1 MSSEIANSLAQT
13 VEQVRALS
21 IDSSLRYWEA
31 AVNGTEENL
40 EAAARTRGA
49 WMRFWADEN
58 AFKQYQAWDES
69 EAADGDALLARQI
82 RLLHYGFAQSQND
95 PETIDALNRL
105 INKVED
111 VYINFR
117 GQVEGKAVN
126 DNAIRKILEDEQDVE
141 VRREAWEAG
150 KQIGPMVASDI
161 RELAR
166 LRNRAAHRLGY
177 ANFHRMS
184 LQLDE
189 IDPDWLFAML
199 DDLAART
206 EQPFREVK
214 AELDAELSKRYRVP
228 IEELRLWHYS
238 DPFFQEAPKAGGV
251 DLDPYFADQKLED
264 LALKTYDGLGMDV
277 RDILARSDLYEREGK
292 NQHAFC
298 TDIDREGDV
307 RTLCNLRPNRYWLD
321 TLLHELGHGVYDKYV
336 PREIPWLLRSYPHTL
351 STEAMALIMGS
362 IVFEK
367 DWLAQ
372 IRGLPSAEA
381 DTLTT
386 VIRKYERLKELIFT
400 RWVLVM
406 VNFERAL
413 YEDPE
418 RDLNTLWW
426 KLVEKY
432 QLVRRPEDR
441 NMPDWATKYHV
452 AMAPAYYQN
461 YLLGKIMAAQW
472 EHWLSQHVGGLV
484 NRKEA
489 GDFFRQRVFGLG
501 ATLHWNDA
509 LEHSTGER
517 LNIQYF
523 VDKYIAR

>member
-1 MSSEIANSLAQT
+1 MSADVASAVTRT
-13 VEQVRALS
+13 VEQVRTLY
-21 IDSSLRYWEA
+21 IESSLRYWDA
-31 AVNGTEENL
+31 AVNGTEQNL

-49 WMRFWADEN
+49 WMRFWADEA
-58 AFKQYQAWDES
+58 AFEQYREWDES
-69 EAADGDALLARQI
+69 NAADGNALLARQI
-82 RLLHYGFAQSQND
+82 RLLHYGFAQNQND
-95 PETIDALNRL
+95 PETIDALNHL
-105 INKVED
+105 TKKVED

-117 GQVEGKAVN
+117 GQVDGKTAN
-126 DNAIRKILEDEQDVE
+126 DNAIHDILENEQDVE
-141 VRREAWEAG
+141 IRREAWEAS
-150 KQIGPMVASDI
+150 KQIGPVVASDI

-189 IDPDWLFAML
+189 IDPDWLFATL
-199 DDLAART
+199 DDLAVRT
-206 EQPFREVK
+206 EQPFRAVK
-214 AELDAELSKRYRVP
+214 AELDAELSKRFHVP
-228 IEELRLWHYS
+228 VEGLRAWHYS
-238 DPFFQEAPKAGGV
+238 DPFFQEAPKTGSV

-264 LALKTYDGLGMDV
+264 LALKTYDGLGLDV
-277 RDILARSDLYEREGK
+277 RDILARSDLYEREKK

-298 TDIDREGDV
+298 TDIDREGDI

-321 TLLHELGHGVYDKYV
+321 TLLHELGHGVYDQYV
-336 PREIPWLLRSYPHTL
+336 PRGIPWLLRTSAHTL

-362 IVFEK
+362 IIFEK
-367 DWLAQ
+367 DWLIQ
-372 IRGLPSAEA
+372 IRGLPVTEV
-381 DTLTT
+381 DKLTAA
-386 VIRKYERLKELIFT
+386 IRRYERLKELIFT

-426 KLVEKY
+426 NLVEKY
-432 QLVRRPEDR
+432 QLVRRPEAR

-461 YLLGKIMAAQW
+461 YLLGKIVAAQW
-472 EHWLSQHVGGLV
+472 ERWLSQHVGGLV
-484 NRKEA
+484 NRQEA
-489 GDFFRQRVFGLG
+489 GDFFRERVFGLG

-509 LEHSTGER
+509 LEHATGEK
-517 LNIQYF
+517 LNIRYF
-523 VDKYIAR
+523 VDKYVAG